1 MTDLVDR
8 SDELTE
14 TEKRIAQ
21 FSAELIGAMFL
32 LTWIKV
38 ITYQAVFKQ
47 TRYLIKMIMEIIA
60 DISTFLTI
68 LLISMIAY
76 A

>member
-47 TRYLIKMIMEIIA
+47 LGM
-60 DISTFLTI
+60 
-68 LLISMIAY
+68 
-76 A
+76 